1 MSSCESGRA
10 IALAGLVSLAA
21 ACGSDASTGTNQTAA
36 TRSTSARAS
45 QTQQAGGGAV
55 KSSSV
60 TWTAPDSFKLVD
72 SPSSMR
78 LATYKIAHAE
88 GDSEDAEL
96 SVTQVG
102 GGAKANLDRWRGQFQ
117 SPNEREASD
126 TTVGD
131 LKVSIIWLEGAYAGM
146 GMGGPSSAPKSDYA
160 LLGAVVEWP
169 GHGDPHFF
177 KMTGP
182 KKTVE
187 AARPAFDELVQSL
200 APKG

>member
-1 MSSCESGRA
+1 MLTWESGRLF
-10 IALAGLVSLAA
+10 ALSGLLSLSF
-21 ACGSDASTGTNQTAA
+21 ACGSDAAPTNQTAA
-36 TRSTSARAS
+36 TRSSSARATEKA
-45 QTQQAGGGAV
+45 QGGTGAV
-55 KSSSV
+55 RASSI
-60 TWTAPDSFKLVD
+60 TWTAPESFKLVD
-72 SPSSMR
+72 SPSTMR

-131 LKVSIIWLEGAYAGM
+131 LKVSVIWLEGAYGGM
-146 GMGGPSSAPKSDYA
+146 AMGPNAAATPKGDYA

-187 AARPAFDELVQSL
+187 AARPAFDELVHSL